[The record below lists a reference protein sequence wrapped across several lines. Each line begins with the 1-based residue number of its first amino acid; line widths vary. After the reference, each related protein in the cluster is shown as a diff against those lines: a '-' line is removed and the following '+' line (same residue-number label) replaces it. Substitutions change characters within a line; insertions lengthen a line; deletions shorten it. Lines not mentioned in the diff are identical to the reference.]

1 MKAGKGTQ
9 KVGFKN
15 PSAVRIF
22 GRDFARTRSE
32 DFQSNGTLKQVYT
45 MKECPGVKVYKER
58 RVLKEAVTGRRL
70 GISYTITVAKNG
82 SRPATFVQSVTTDI
96 NSARAI
102 EAKVK
107 ALAKSRNR

>member
-1 MKAGKGTQ
+1 MKAGKDTQ

-58 RVLKEAVTGRRL
+58 RVLKEAVTGRKL
-70 GISYTITVAKNG
+70 GISYTITVAKKRFASSN
-82 SRPATFVQSVTTDI
+82 FCSVS
-96 NSARAI
+96 N
-102 EAKVK
+102 
-107 ALAKSRNR
+107 N

>member
-1 MKAGKGTQ
+1 MRTVKGTQ
-9 KVGFKN
+9 NAGFKN
-15 PSAVRIF
+15 PAAVRIF
-22 GRDFARTRSE
+22 GRDFTRTRSE
-32 DFQSNGTLKQVYT
+32 DFHSNGTLKQVYT

-58 RVLKEAVTGRRL
+58 RVLKEAVTGRKL

-82 SRPATFVQSVTTDI
+82 AHPATFVQSVTTDI
-96 NSARAI
+96 NAARSI